1 MQICSSFEVK
11 NMENGVGSIAHPQ
24 HWEVAVVVV
33 MGFIIC
39 YLTIFPKAA
48 MRLWTVL
55 GAVPTLFF
63 HANNIYDWLTDIIIK
78 EGGSV
83 RFMGPWNIQLVTAH
97 PKNIE
102 YVFNTRF
109 DNFPKGDYLRNI
121 YRDFLGDYSMLI
133 VYGDSWRELKKMV
146 SFVFGSS
153 SFRKNVF
160 NTLPKLVQER
170 LFPVLENACEKG
182 CHIDLQEVFV
192 RYTLDS
198 IFVVGFG
205 ADLMSLAVGL
215 PEVPFLTA
223 FENADRACIRRLLKP
238 TLVWKMLRYFGI
250 GMEGELR
257 GARRTIDECIAEI
270 IANARRKCNHA
281 DDYYETD
288 RPLDMLSIL
297 LQRARGGRS
306 MVYNDD
312 EYIRD
317 CCVSIILAALD
328 TTATALTWFF
338 WLLQLHPDV
347 ERKIVVELQDILKQR
362 VTSCPDDPLP
372 FAMEELKEMH
382 YLQAALNECLRLYPP
397 VPVQISEVAED
408 DVLPD
413 GTCVKKGWNVL
424 YPYYSMARIES
435 LWGKDCREFKPE
447 RWLKNGKLVR
457 ESEFKFPAFNGGPR
471 RCTGK
476 EYAYWQ
482 MKWVAASIIVCY
494 RVKLVEGHPVLA
506 RFGLTLYMKHGL
518 LVNLHPRSTP

>member
-1 MQICSSFEVK
+1 
-11 NMENGVGSIAHPQ
+11 
-24 HWEVAVVVV
+24 
-33 MGFIIC
+33 
-39 YLTIFPKAA
+39 

-55 GAVPTLFF
+55 GAVPALCF
-63 HANNIYDWLTDIIIK
+63 HANNIYDWLTNIIIK

-83 RFMGPWNIQLVTAH
+83 RFMGPWNIQLVTVH

-102 YVFNTRF
+102 YVLNTRF
-109 DNFPKGDYLRNI
+109 DNFPKGDYLRII
-121 YRDFLGDYSMLI
+121 YRDFLGDYSLLI
-133 VYGDSWRELKKMV
+133 AYGDSWRELKKMV
-146 SFVFGSS
+146 SFIFGSS
-153 SFRKNVF
+153 SFRKNVL
-160 NTLPKLVQER
+160 NTFPKLVQER
-170 LFPVLENACEKG
+170 LLPVLENACEKG

-205 ADLMSLAVGL
+205 GEFDV
-215 PEVPFLTA
+215 
-223 FENADRACIRRLLKP
+223 
-238 TLVWKMLRYFGI
+238 I
-250 GMEGELR
+250 GRGSARGELR
-257 GARRTIDECIAEI
+257 EARRTIDECIAEI
-270 IANARRKCNHA
+270 IVNARRKCNHA

-297 LQRARGGRS
+297 LQLARGGRS

-317 CCVSIILAALD
+317 CCVSIILAALV

-397 VPVQISEVAED
+397 VLMQISEVAED

-413 GTCVKKGWNVL
+413 GMCVKKGQNVV

-435 LWGKDCREFKPE
+435 LWGKDCREFNPE
-447 RWLKNGKLVR
+447 RWLENGKFVR
-457 ESEFKFPAFNGGPR
+457 ESEFKFSAFNGGPR

-476 EYAYWQ
+476 ECAYWQ

-494 RVKLVEGHPVLA
+494 RVKLVEGHLVLA
-506 RFGLTLYMKHGL
+506 RMVERFDGENFRLWKVKMNML
-518 LVNLHPRSTP
+518 LLGADLWKIVNRTELRPVNGEITTKWEQRDGKVLAIILLNLKDTQLLM